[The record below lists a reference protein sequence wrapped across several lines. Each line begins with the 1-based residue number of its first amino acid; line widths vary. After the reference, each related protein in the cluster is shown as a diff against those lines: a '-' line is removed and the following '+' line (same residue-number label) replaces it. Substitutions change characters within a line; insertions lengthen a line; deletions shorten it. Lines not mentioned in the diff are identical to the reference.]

1 MGVAEGIKNREFYQE
16 FIIAQVKVRP
26 PFANRMVKGEG
37 RELTL
42 VLSTDRR

>member
-26 PFANRMVKGEG
+26 PFASRTVKG
-37 RELTL
+37 
-42 VLSTDRR
+42 D